1 MALCRTVLVASGDLR
16 ENSGCLFSF
25 SSTIYLMVCHFL
37 VPRLWL
43 LLWPPQSEEFAE
55 SNPQISPLNSNIYQY
70 DSSFSLIMGSL
81 PQLAPLGILPVILV
95 LREDLD
101 TLFFF
106 CSFPYWQF
114 VKLNICNCS
123 TLCCVCGRFWH
134 TKLNKI
140 YFVKKQTDFVL

>member
-1 MALCRTVLVASGDLR
+1 
-16 ENSGCLFSF
+16 
-25 SSTIYLMVCHFL
+25 MVNHFL

-81 PQLAPLGILPVILV
+81 PQLAPLGILPVILA

-101 TLFFF
+101 TSFSAAFLIDSLLNWTSATAALFAASVEDFGT
-106 CSFPYWQF
+106 FP
-114 VKLNICNCS
+114 
-123 TLCCVCGRFWH
+123 
-134 TKLNKI
+134 
-140 YFVKKQTDFVL
+140 

>member
-1 MALCRTVLVASGDLR
+1 
-16 ENSGCLFSF
+16 
-25 SSTIYLMVCHFL
+25 MVCHFL

-101 TLFFF
+101 TLFFSAAF
-106 CSFPYWQF
+106 LIDSL
-114 VKLNICNCS
+114 LNWTSATAALFAASVEDFGTQNSIKF
-123 TLCCVCGRFWH
+123 TL
-134 TKLNKI
+134 
-140 YFVKKQTDFVL
+140 

>member
-1 MALCRTVLVASGDLR
+1 
-16 ENSGCLFSF
+16 
-25 SSTIYLMVCHFL
+25 MVNHFL

-81 PQLAPLGILPVILV
+81 PQLAPLGIFPVILA

-101 TLFFF
+101 TSFSAAFLIDSLLNWTSATAALFAASVEDFGTQNSIKF
-106 CSFPYWQF
+106 
-114 VKLNICNCS
+114 
-123 TLCCVCGRFWH
+123 TL
-134 TKLNKI
+134 
-140 YFVKKQTDFVL
+140 